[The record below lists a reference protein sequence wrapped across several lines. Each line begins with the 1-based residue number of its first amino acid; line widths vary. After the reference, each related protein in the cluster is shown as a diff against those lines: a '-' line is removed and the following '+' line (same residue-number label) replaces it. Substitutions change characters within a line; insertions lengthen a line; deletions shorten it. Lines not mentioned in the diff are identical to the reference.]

1 MSVESL
7 PYTLLLLLG
16 QFGAGCAAV
25 TLAVQL
31 RGTFEAA
38 FIRTVSWLAVFGAG
52 FGALTALVIKP
63 SPLID
68 TYALDTEIM
77 RPLRAVFLAFFMFS
91 LAYAYF
97 VRSEEESFLST
108 ATGTTAAA
116 LGAIC
121 LVLMAFLV
129 RDPAWSVAGPLLT
142 MFAGALTMGAAT
154 VAMIWG
160 HWYLVNP
167 RLEEGPLNEM
177 TLLVLGALMLEL
189 AVTVVNA
196 AVPVGQKLGSN
207 ALLAVSLPENPGFWL
222 RVGVGLIFPAILAFM
237 AYKSSTER
245 AMMSATG
252 LLYIAVGAILA
263 GEAIGRGLLF
273 VTGAPV

>member
-1 MSVESL
+1 LSVESL

-16 QFGAGCAAV
+16 QFGAGCAAL
-25 TLAVQL
+25 TLWAQL

-38 FIRTVSWLAVFGAG
+38 FIRTCTWLAVFGAG
-52 FGALTALVIKP
+52 AAALTALVINP
-63 SPLID
+63 AHIID
-68 TYALDTEIM
+68 AYSLDTDAM
-77 RPLRAVFLAFFMFS
+77 RGIRAATMSFFLFS

-97 VRSEEESFLST
+97 VRSDEESFLPALT
-108 ATGTTAAA
+108 GATTVV
-116 LGAIC
+116 LGGIS
-121 LVLMAFLV
+121 LVLMAVLV
-129 RDPAWSVAGPLLT
+129 KEPAWSVVGPALIL
-142 MFAGALTMGAAT
+142 FAGAFTLGTVT

-167 RLEEGPLNEM
+167 RLPEGPLNEM
-177 TLLVLGALMLEL
+177 TMLTLVAVVVEL
-189 AVTVVNA
+189 AVTALNA
-196 AVPVGQKLGSN
+196 AIPVGQEVASD
-207 ALLAVSLPENPGFWL
+207 ALLAVSLPENPAFWL

-237 AYKSSTER
+237 AYKSSQER

-263 GEAIGRGLLF
+263 GEALGRGLLF